1 MGRVFTNG
9 PRDLGSIPGRIIPK
23 TLKMVLDAALLNT
36 QVHIIGLGVRV
47 FANGPGDL
55 GSIPGRVIPKTQK
68 MVLDA
73 SLLSTQHYKVRI
85 KGKVEQSRKG
95 VAPSPTHWCSS
106 YRKGSLRVTLDYGRQ
121 LYFYLHIKGKVEQS
135 RERSGTLPCCSY
147 WKGSLLVT
155 LDYSCQLYFTV
166 SEIHL
171 NTPTTT
177 KKQKKNMQC

>member
-1 MGRVFTNG
+1 M
-9 PRDLGSIPGRIIPK
+9 
-23 TLKMVLDAALLNT
+23 
-36 QVHIIGLGVRV
+36 

-121 LYFYLHIKGKVEQS
+121 LYLLTVIFSQNIYDLLQDHLQK
-135 RERSGTLPCCSY
+135 
-147 WKGSLLVT
+147 SLDVPLIW
-155 LDYSCQLYFTV
+155 YFENFIT
-166 SEIHL
+166 
-171 NTPTTT
+171 
-177 KKQKKNMQC
+177 